1 MKKYIILILALA
13 VGTFLRLWTI
23 SSVPSGLTWD
33 EAAIG
38 YNAYSIL
45 KTGRDEHGA
54 FLPLVFKSFGD
65 YKPGAYIYL
74 TVPSVA
80 IFGLNEFAVRFP
92 SALAG
97 IIAILGIYLL
107 TKEIFSS
114 SPSLRAKRGNPDKH
128 VILSEVEESHSINL
142 FGVKI
147 YLWDFTALAFA
158 ISPWSVHFSH
168 GAWEV
173 NVFVTLTIFALY
185 FFLRFIKQKSTL
197 YPSLLFACLS
207 LAMYQ
212 AAKLLTPLVFLL
224 FVVLYW
230 KDFWQQ
236 ISTYLSFK
244 KLLLVAPFA
253 LFGAWIFFGSIFGS
267 AGNRLSTLSIFN
279 YKPDLAKMAAPI
291 DGQSQ
296 FTPIFHNQ
304 TQLSLSL
311 ILSRYTYHFSPE
323 VLFYEGPVVSERGH
337 MPGLG
342 ALNPLEIIWL
352 IFGFIWLAKQVAEG
366 SHDTPSR
373 STLTIIGLLLIAPI
387 PASLTLAEFSTVR
400 ALFMSVPLAII
411 SGIGLYYSLRQLKF
425 LALPIIIFY
434 GLVTVYTFDLY
445 YSHSQTVF
453 ATEFNYGYKQVV
465 QLIKDNP
472 TDKVIFT
479 DVFGQP
485 YIYYLFY
492 TAYDPTT
499 YQKNNKF
506 IDGGLDVGRVASI
519 GNVEFRQ
526 FSGPDILTQK
536 NTLFIGSEGN
546 INNLFNIA
554 DPVVEL
560 FRQIETPDRKI
571 LFRVI
576 KTKSE

>member
-1 MKKYIILILALA
+1 MKKHIILILSLV
-13 VGTFLRLWTI
+13 VGTFLRLWMI

-45 KTGRDEHGA
+45 KTGQDEHGT

-97 IIAILGIYLL
+97 IIAIIGIYLL
-107 TKEIFSS
+107 VKEILSPHSS
-114 SPSLRAKRGNPDKH
+114 LKGSGLARQ
-128 VILSEVEESHSINL
+128 SHSIKI
-142 FGVKI
+142 FGVEVYI
-147 YLWDFTALAFA
+147 WDFSALAFA

-185 FFLRFIKQKSTL
+185 FLLRFVKQKSTL
-197 YPSLLFACLS
+197 YFSLLFACLS

-224 FVVLYW
+224 FIILYW

-236 ISTYLSFK
+236 LSTYLNLKS
-244 KLLLVAPFA
+244 LVLIAPFA

-279 YKPDLAKMAAPI
+279 YKPDLVKMATPI
-291 DGQSQ
+291 DGISP
-296 FTPIFHNQ
+296 FTSIFHNQ
-304 TQLSLSL
+304 AQLSLSL
-311 ILSRYTYHFSPE
+311 VISRYVYHFSPE

-337 MPGLG
+337 LPGLG
-342 ALNPLEIIWL
+342 VLNPLEIIWL
-352 IFGFIWLAKQVAEG
+352 IFGLIWLAKQVAEG

-373 STLTIIGLLLIAPI
+373 STLIILGLLLIAPI

-400 ALFMSVPLAII
+400 ALFMAVPLAII
-411 SGIGLYYSLRQLKF
+411 SGIGLYYSLRQLKL
-425 LALPIIIFY
+425 LALPTVILY
-434 GLVTVYTFDLY
+434 VLVTVYTFDLY
-445 YSHSQTVF
+445 FSHSQTVF

-472 TDKVIFT
+472 ADKVIFT

-492 TAYDPTT
+492 TAYDPST

-506 IDGGLDVGRVASI
+506 VDGGLDVGKVTSVN
-519 GNVEFRQ
+519 NVEFHQ
-526 FSGPDILTQK
+526 FGESDIKTQK

-546 INNLFNIA
+546 INNEFDIA
-554 DPVVEL
+554 GPTVEL

-576 KTKSE
+576 KTRPE